1 MPRDFAKPI
10 ERQSQTAAPAAAS
23 KKAKPAMPMWAGLII
38 ALLAVNAAF
47 IGYFVFSGVM
57 DEPELTMPSQAPI
70 LTPNST
76 DQSSAEPSVSSEP
89 QISAENSGS
98 NGANPAEPEANTPT
112 VTEEA
117 PEDSF
122 DFYHRLTQDQE
133 ANVDSVERLPLREA
147 FSNKPASHSASAA
160 QTAPASEPVRSKS
173 TPPSAGGLNLED
185 PTAQAQPS
193 NVSAQPSAQPSTQK
207 EASNVASQ
215 TLHPEPEASPL
226 NQPFK
231 FDLQA
236 GSFRKADDAKRHAEH
251 LVSMG
256 FDAYFYAA
264 DVNGHTWHRVII
276 GPFADQGA
284 LERTRAELSALNID
298 SLLVPHRK
306 NR

>member
-1 MPRDFAKPI
+1 
-10 ERQSQTAAPAAAS
+10 
-23 KKAKPAMPMWAGLII
+23 II

-57 DEPELTMPSQAPI
+57 DEPELTMPSQTPV
-70 LTPNST
+70 LTPDST
-76 DQSSAEPSVSSEP
+76 EQSSAEPSASSEP
-89 QISAENSGS
+89 PISAENSGS
-98 NGANPAEPEANTPT
+98 NSAAPTEPEANTPT

-117 PEDSF
+117 SEDSF

-133 ANVDSVERLPLREA
+133 ANIDNVERLPLREA
-147 FSNKPASHSASAA
+147 FSNKSASNPASAA
-160 QTAPASEPVRSKS
+160 QTAPVPASKPVKPIS

-193 NVSAQPSAQPSTQK
+193 NVSAQPSSQK

-264 DVNGHTWHRVII
+264 DINGHTWHRVII

-284 LERTRAELSALNID
+284 LERTRAELSTLNID